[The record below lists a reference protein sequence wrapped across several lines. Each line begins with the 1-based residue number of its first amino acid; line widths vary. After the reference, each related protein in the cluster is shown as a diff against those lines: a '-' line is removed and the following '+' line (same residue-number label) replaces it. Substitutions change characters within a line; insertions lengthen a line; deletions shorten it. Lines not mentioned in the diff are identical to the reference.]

1 MMKSN
6 ESKENRILSS
16 LTKANR
22 STSGS
27 VAVCRKVDDEVFLLS
42 GGTTLIFEAE
52 ELAR

>member
-22 STSGS
+22 SISGS
-27 VAVCRKVDDEVFLLS
+27 VAVCRKVDDEVFSLS
-42 GGTTLIFEAE
+42 EGTTLVV
-52 ELAR
+52 RG